1 MSGLFAPAPT
11 NDNYHCHRCKCMTRK
26 VKRALLIAGIFAG
39 AVGLAVG
46 LTKMKPPPETKD
58 IPDVALLVEV
68 LPLVESSASFR
79 IASQGTVR
87 PRTETVVSAEVSGTI
102 VSISPKFIAGGV
114 FSEGEE
120 LMRIDPTNYVVAV
133 DQAKAVMAQ
142 RLIEYD
148 GALKLRTQGYRAESE
163 YASAVAALAT
173 ATADLVK
180 AGRNLERT
188 HITLP
193 YDGMVRAKEAD
204 LGQYVIPGTR
214 VGVTFATDYA
224 EVRLPLTDQ
233 DLAFIDLPGAAEISA
248 SGAAN
253 GPVVN
258 LSAIQKGQMAHWQ
271 AQIVR
276 TEGVVDEKNRVTY
289 AVARVPDPYKLNA
302 EAGSESPLP
311 MGTFVAADIEGTTV
325 DSVIRVPRS
334 ALRGNTQLM
343 FVDADNL
350 LRIRTVDV
358 LRTDADYAYLR
369 GGVMLGD
376 RISTTAI
383 ESPINGMKVR
393 TSADPVDEIG
403 DEEEQRLAAEAD
415 RS

>member
-1 MSGLFAPAPT
+1 
-11 NDNYHCHRCKCMTRK
+11 
-26 VKRALLIAGIFAG
+26 
-39 AVGLAVG
+39 
-46 LTKMKPPPETKD
+46 
-58 IPDVALLVEV
+58 
-68 LPLVESSASFR
+68 
-79 IASQGTVR
+79 
-87 PRTETVVSAEVSGTI
+87 
-102 VSISPKFIAGGV
+102 
-114 FSEGEE
+114 
-120 LMRIDPTNYVVAV
+120 MRIDPTNYVVAV
-133 DQAKAVMAQ
+133 DQAEAMLAQ
-142 RLIEYD
+142 RQIEYD

-180 AGRNLERT
+180 AERNLERT

-204 LGQYVIPGTR
+204 LGQYVNPGTR

-302 EAGSESPLP
+302 KAGSESPLP

-325 DSVIRVPRS
+325 DNVIRVPRS
-334 ALRGNTQLM
+334 ALRGNNQLM

-358 LRTDADYAYLR
+358 LRTEADYAYLR
-369 GGVMLGD
+369 GGVMPGD
-376 RISTTAI
+376 RISTTVI

-393 TSADPVDEIG
+393 TSADPVEEIG